1 MLDPTAEIRRL
12 QDCINGLMG
21 LLALPALWREAEP
34 PLVLRTMLEMLARLL
49 DLDLAYARWNEAP
62 VPLEL
67 VHSERHPGLA
77 ARAQEV
83 GRSVA
88 PLLAAQRPG
97 LVYAVPHPCGS
108 GELRVGH
115 LRLGTETGQGV
126 VLAGCRRPTFPSTT
140 DMLLFR
146 VALNQAAAELQ
157 RGQLTAARQRA
168 DTAEQLNDE
177 IQARNAYLHQETER
191 FWGDLVGGG
200 KALEKVLALVERV
213 APTNAGLLI
222 QGETGTGK
230 ELVARAVHKLSPRR
244 DHPFVRFNCAAI
256 PPTLLE
262 AELFGHEKGAFT
274 GAVAR
279 RIGRFELADGGTLFL
294 DEVGE
299 IPLELQA
306 KLLRVLQEREF
317 ERLGSTR
324 TLRVDVRL
332 VAASN
337 RDLAAMVAAKT
348 FRSDLYYRLAV
359 FPLTMPPLRERPED
373 IPLLARHFMQ
383 LHARAHDRPVGAIP
397 PEAMAALCCHSWP
410 GNVREL
416 SHFIE
421 RCVILSPGEV
431 LEIAEGGLPPRP
443 PANGVEGSLEA
454 VAREHILRAL
464 DECNWVLGGP
474 AGAAARLGMKRTSLQ
489 YRMQKL
495 GIARR

>member
-1 MLDPTAEIRRL
+1 MLDTSAEIRRL

-21 LLALPALWREAEP
+21 LLALPALWSGAEP
-34 PLVLRTMLEMLARLL
+34 ALVLRSVVEMLARLL
-49 DLDLAYARWNEAP
+49 DLDLAYARWNDTP

-67 VHSERHPGLA
+67 VRSEGDPALA
-77 ARAQEV
+77 AQANEV
-83 GRSVA
+83 GRRVA
-88 PLLAAQRPG
+88 PLLVAQRPG
-97 LVYAVPHPCGS
+97 LVYAVPHPCGA
-108 GELRVGH
+108 GELRISH
-115 LRLGTETGQGV
+115 LRLGAEAEHGV
-126 VLAGCRRPTFPSTT
+126 ILAGCRRPSFPSTT

-146 VALNQAAAELQ
+146 VAVNQAAAELQ
-157 RGQLTAARQRA
+157 RGQLTAARERA
-168 DTAEQLNDE
+168 ATAEQLNDE
-177 IQARNAYLHQETER
+177 FKARNAYLHQENER

-213 APTNAGLLI
+213 APTSATVLI

-230 ELVARAVHKLSPRR
+230 ELVARAVHNMSPRR
-244 DHPFVRFNCAAI
+244 QHPFVRLNCAAI
-256 PPTLLE
+256 PPSLLE

-279 RIGRFELADGGTLFL
+279 RIGRFELADRGTLFL

-317 ERLGSTR
+317 ERLGATH

-337 RDLAAMVAAKT
+337 RDLAAMVAAGT
-348 FRSDLYYRLAV
+348 FRSDLYYRLHV
-359 FPLTMPPLRERPED
+359 FPLTMPALRERPED

-383 LHARAHDRPVGAIP
+383 LHARAHDRPVRAIA
-397 PEAMAALCCHSWP
+397 PETIAALCRHSWP

-421 RCVILSPGEV
+421 RCVILSPGEL
-431 LEIAEGGLPPRP
+431 LELAEGGLPPRP
-443 PANGVEGSLEA
+443 PDGADGSLEA

-474 AGAAARLGMKRTSLQ
+474 TGAAARLGLKRTSLQ
-489 YRMQKL
+489 YRMAKL
-495 GIARR
+495 GIKRG